1 MKAIVHVGGE
11 GTRLRPLTLTT
22 PKPLLPV
29 AEVTMIE
36 RVLHHLAGHGVDE
49 AVLSMGYR
57 PDAFVVAFP
66 EDRAA
71 GVRLRYAV
79 EPEPLDTAGAIR
91 FAAEQAGL
99 DEPFLVVNGD
109 VLTDMDVSALI
120 AFHQASG
127 AIGTVS
133 LTPVE
138 DPSAFGV
145 VPTDDAGRVL
155 AFIEKPPVDEAP
167 TNLINAGTYV
177 LQPEVLDLVPPGR
190 RVSVEREV
198 FPQLAAEGSLYAM
211 ASDAYWLDTGTP
223 EAYLRASADLLAG
236 RRPGPV
242 APGAAERE
250 PGVWVIGGPVIDGE
264 VTAPSLVGDAA
275 FIAAGARVAGSVIGG
290 GARVGRDAMV
300 RDSVVLPGAVVGPGA
315 VVDRSIIGEAAAVQE
330 GARVEAVSVVGGGA
344 VVASG
349 SVLEGARVA
358 A

>member
-1 MKAIVHVGGE
+1 VRAIVLVGGE

-29 AEVTMIE
+29 AEVAMIE

-91 FAAEQAGL
+91 FAAEEAGL
-99 DEPFLVVNGD
+99 EERFLVVNGD
-109 VLTDMDVSALI
+109 VLTDMDVGALV
-120 AFHQASG
+120 AFHEARG
-127 AIGTVS
+127 AVGTVS

-145 VPTDDAGRVL
+145 VPVDAEGRVQ
-155 AFIEKPPVDEAP
+155 AFIEKPPRDAAP

-177 LQPEVLDLVPPGR
+177 LEPDMLQLIPAGR

-198 FPQLAAEGSLYAM
+198 FPQLAAQGSLFAL

-223 EAYLRASADLLAG
+223 EDYLQANADVLAG
-236 RRPGPV
+236 RRGCEV
-242 APGAAERE
+242 APGAVERE

-275 FIAAGARVAGSVIGG
+275 FIAADAHVSGSVVGG
-290 GARVGRDAMV
+290 GARVGRGAAV
-300 RDSVVLPGAVVGPGA
+300 RGSVVLPGAVVGPDA
-315 VVDRSIIGEAAAVQE
+315 VVDRSIIGEAAAVHE